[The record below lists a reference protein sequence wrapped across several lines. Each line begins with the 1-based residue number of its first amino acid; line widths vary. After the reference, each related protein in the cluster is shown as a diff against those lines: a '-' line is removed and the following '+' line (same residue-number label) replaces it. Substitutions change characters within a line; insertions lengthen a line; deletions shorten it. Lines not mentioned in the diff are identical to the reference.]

1 MNSFT
6 WRFVLASEIGT
17 AHARLTT
24 PCQDASFCDVV
35 THEADGPV
43 LIAVISDGAGSA
55 EKSDVGSQLTCRVV
69 WREISARLE
78 SIASVA
84 DLDRSFAD
92 NLLQTIQG
100 ELDAKAALDGLA
112 TREYACTL
120 LAAIV
125 GAHSATF
132 IQVGDGAIV
141 VSAEG
146 EDSDYS
152 WVFWPSTIEYENVTV
167 FVTDVR
173 AAHYLAFANTPQPI
187 TDLALFSDGLQRLAL
202 NYATRSVHLPFFRSM
217 LAVLKATPDGSVAG
231 LTPALRSFLSS
242 PQVNERTDDD
252 KSLILAV
259 RTQRG
264 YQS

>member
-1 MNSFT
+1 MNQFT

-24 PCQDASFCDVV
+24 PCQDASICDVV
-35 THEADGPV
+35 PHEADGPV
-43 LIAVISDGAGSA
+43 LVALISDGAGSA
-55 EKSDVGSQLTCRVV
+55 DKSDIGSQLACRIA

-84 DLDRSFAD
+84 HLDRGFAD
-92 NLLQTIQG
+92 HLLQTIKD
-100 ELDAKAALDGLA
+100 ELDAKAALDGLE

-146 EDSDYS
+146 EDGEYS

-173 AAHYLAFANTPQPI
+173 AAYYLAFVNAPQAI
-187 TDLALFSDGLQRLAL
+187 TELALFSDGLQRLTL
-202 NYATRSVHLPFFRSM
+202 NYATRSAHLPFFRSM
-217 LAVLKATPDGSVAG
+217 MAVLKVTPDGSIAT
-231 LTPALRSFLSS
+231 LYPALRQFLNS

-252 KSLILAV
+252 KSLILAI
-259 RTQRG
+259 RTQCA
-264 YQS
+264 

>member
-17 AHARLTT
+17 AHTRLTI
-24 PCQDASFCDVV
+24 PCQDASFCDVL

-55 EKSDVGSQLTCRVV
+55 EKSDVGSQLTCRIA
-69 WREISARLE
+69 WREISTRLAN
-78 SIASVA
+78 IASVG
-84 DLDRSFAD
+84 DLDRTFAD
-92 NLLQTIQG
+92 NLLHTIQE
-100 ELDAKAALDGLA
+100 ELDAKATLDGHA
-112 TREYACTL
+112 TRDYACTL

-125 GAHSATF
+125 GVRSATF

-167 FVTDVR
+167 FVTDLR
-173 AAHYLAFANTPQPI
+173 AAQYLAFASTPQQI
-187 TDLALFSDGLQRLAL
+187 TELAIFSDGLQRLVL

-217 LAVLKATPDGSVAG
+217 MEVLKVTPDSSVAA
-231 LTPALRSFLSS
+231 LNPALRKFLGS

-259 RTQRG
+259 RIQRE
-264 YQS
+264 Y